1 MKNKCIALLG
11 LFSILACN
19 SDDDQI
25 NLTQTVSYTVQANYS
40 ENFDSLAAKD
50 ATITLQ
56 STNTSEVYQMLT
68 DANGQAVFGAVIP
81 GTYDINA
88 TVTFSAEEFNQTFG
102 YFPESEEVIFNAS
115 LGQTTISL
123 ENNQTQLVLNTARMG
138 DLVIKQIYYG
148 GSHTQQGASF
158 RDQFIE
164 IYNNSNEVIFADGLY
179 FAFAYG
185 VLNTTTTEYVQP
197 NGQFDWSQSIG
208 MTIGNSANTN
218 YLYADYVYQIPGN
231 GNQYPIEPGAS
242 IVIAQ
247 SALNHKSPL
256 VDNTGEEISVLNPDL
271 TIDLS
276 DADFEANFIEFRAQQ
291 GLEPFRTDIENPSV
305 PNVNI
310 SFAGRPG
317 AYHAITDMLLDNLG
331 RDSYVIFRADNLEFN
346 TYALPN
352 VREVTESTKMYMQ
365 IPADIVIDGVE
376 TQHASNNI
384 PKRLPETLDISSTR
398 ISAPYTSKSVIRK
411 TKTTVDGRRILQ
423 DTNNSSEDFVE
434 IIANP
439 RGFFN

>member
-25 NLTQTVSYTVQANYS
+25 NLTQTISYTVQANYS
-40 ENFDSLAAKD
+40 ENFDSLAAKG

-115 LGQTTISL
+115 LGQTTVSL

-164 IYNNSNEVIFADGLY
+164 IYNNSNEVIYADGLY

-208 MTIGNSANTN
+208 MTIGHSANTN

-231 GNQYPIEPGAS
+231 GNQYPIEPGES

-256 VDNTGEEISVLNPDL
+256 VDNSGEEISVLNPDL

-291 GLEPFRTDIENPSV
+291 GLEPFRTDIENPNV

-310 SFAGRPG
+310 SFVGRPG
-317 AYHAITDMLLDNLG
+317 AYHPITDMLLDNLG
-331 RDSYVIFRADNLEFN
+331 RDSYVIFRADHLEFN

>member
-25 NLTQTVSYTVQANYS
+25 NLTQTVSYTVQANFS
-40 ENFDSLAAKD
+40 ENFDSLAAKG

-164 IYNNSNEVIFADGLY
+164 IYNNSNEVIYADGLY

-208 MTIGNSANTN
+208 MTIGHSANTN

-256 VDNTGEEISVLNPDL
+256 VDNSGEEISVLNPDL

-291 GLEPFRTDIENPSV
+291 GLEPFRTDIENPNV

-310 SFAGRPG
+310 SFVGRPG

-331 RDSYVIFRADNLEFN
+331 RDSYVIFRADHLEFN

-384 PKRLPETLDISSTR
+384 PKRLPETLDISFTR

-434 IIANP
+434 ITANP